1 MEVKAGH
8 HQGHCQVPQEWTYL
22 LYISKH
28 SLWKVSGSWVRLLR
42 LSWNNT
48 SDLVSRTELAL
59 NEASAPYLI
68 TCLLDVSWADT
79 PSSSLA
85 EVSLP
90 GIGPIRQSG
99 HYFPRIRVTFWVIFF
114 FKPTFDWK
122 ERTPNTTHFLFLCK
136 SHWWDRWADAED
148 RFCSWEFFSLGGI
161 VRNASPS
168 KWTKCIW
175 VIWQIKFQDYLHHQI
190 YFIWVLFFFCRK
202 NL

>member
-8 HQGHCQVPQEWTYL
+8 LQGHCQVPQEWTYL

-68 TCLLDVSWADT
+68 TCLLDVSWAGT

-114 FKPTFDWK
+114 FSSPHLI
-122 ERTPNTTHFLFLCK
+122 ERRERLTQHI
-136 SHWWDRWADAED
+136 S
-148 RFCSWEFFSLGGI
+148 FSCAKAIGGTGGLML
-161 VRNASPS
+161 R
-168 KWTKCIW
+168 TD
-175 VIWQIKFQDYLHHQI
+175 F
-190 YFIWVLFFFCRK
+190 VLENFSV
-202 NL
+202 